1 LAEAIHE
8 RVDFSLSLKEIP
20 SEEFVKTFKQKYEM
34 EFIRLETLDPII
46 EKSDVRSSKNYQSG
60 KTSGI
65 YTSNGGSLYNQV
77 PSKQVSV
84 ASLQQI
90 SQHSNQIVND

>member
-1 LAEAIHE
+1 MAEAIHE

-34 EFIRLETLDPII
+34 EFIRLETLDPVI
-46 EKSDVRSSKNYQSG
+46 EKSDVRSSSKNYQSG
-60 KTSGI
+60 KTSGM

-84 ASLQQI
+84 ASL
-90 SQHSNQIVND
+90 